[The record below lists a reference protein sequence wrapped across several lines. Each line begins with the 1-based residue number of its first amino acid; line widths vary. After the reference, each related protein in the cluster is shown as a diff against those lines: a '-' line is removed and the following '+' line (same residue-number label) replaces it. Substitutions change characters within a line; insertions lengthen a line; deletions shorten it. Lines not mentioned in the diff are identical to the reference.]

1 MPKKKVLVSAPYF
14 LPVVDRFKSILDEN
28 NIELVLPD
36 VDERLEEDELLAV
49 IRDIDGVIC
58 GDDRFTEKV
67 LQAASKLKVISKWGT
82 GIDSIDQE
90 ACQKHGVAVKNT
102 PNAFTE
108 PVADSVLA
116 YILCFARKTPW
127 MDKAMKD
134 GIWEKI
140 PGVSLRE
147 KTLGIIGVG
156 NIGKAVTRRAIGFG
170 MRVLGNDIKAID
182 EEFIEMTGLRMVA
195 KDVIY
200 GEADFISVNCDL
212 NPASQHLINHDAFKK
227 MKRQPYI
234 INTAR
239 GPIIKEK
246 DLIDALKSGTVSG
259 AGMDVFEDEP
269 LPQNSPLL
277 KMDNVLL
284 APHNSNSSP
293 VAWEYVHQNT
303 VSNLLEEMMK
313 DEK

>member
-1 MPKKKVLVSAPYF
+1 
-14 LPVVDRFKSILDEN
+14 
-28 NIELVLPD
+28 
-36 VDERLEEDELLAV
+36 
-49 IRDIDGVIC
+49 
-58 GDDRFTEKV
+58 
-67 LQAASKLKVISKWGT
+67 
-82 GIDSIDQE
+82 
-90 ACQKHGVAVKNT
+90 
-102 PNAFTE
+102 
-108 PVADSVLA
+108 
-116 YILCFARKTPW
+116 
-127 MDKAMKD
+127 MD
-134 GIWEKI
+134 
-140 PGVSLRE
+140 
-147 KTLGIIGVG
+147 
-156 NIGKAVTRRAIGFG
+156 
-170 MRVLGNDIKAID
+170 DIKAID